1 MCVAMNFINNFGSA
15 FHLYSSLKHE
25 RYLVTGT
32 GFKLK
37 LIVDRPE
44 LHGQVTFHAEDPAGN
59 DLLLNGEK
67 SILEDV
73 VPGCPDF
80 WDVSVTSKQGYFK
93 KNKMIYVVK
102 WSE

>member
-1 MCVAMNFINNFGSA
+1 MALNFINDFGSA
-15 FHLYSSLKHE
+15 FHLYSSLKRE
-25 RYLVTGT
+25 RYLVTGA

-44 LHGQVTFHAEDPAGN
+44 LHGQVTFHAEDTVGN
-59 DLLLNGEK
+59 KLLLDGKN

-80 WDVSVTSKQGYFK
+80 WDVSVTSKQGNL
-93 KNKMIYVVK
+93 KNIK
-102 WSE
+102 

>member
-1 MCVAMNFINNFGSA
+1 MCVALNFINNLGSA
-15 FHLYSSLKHE
+15 FHLYSSLKRE
-25 RYLVTGT
+25 RYLVTGA

-37 LIVDRPE
+37 LIIARPE

-59 DLLLNGEK
+59 KLLLNGKK

-80 WDVSVTSKQGYFK
+80 WDVSVTSNQGK
-93 KNKMIYVVK
+93 LENMK
-102 WSE
+102 